1 MNQVI
6 LYLKL
11 LGNLLWMMFCCVVGL
26 VMCIFRWG
34 DPRLSRDFARFY
46 SWGTLKISGL
56 KVEIR
61 GLDILDAG
69 RPAVLVANH
78 QSALDMATFGALYPE
93 NTVLIGKKEIRWI
106 PLFGWFYMASGN
118 IMIDRKKSRR
128 AIEVL
133 REVADEIKRRH
144 ASVWIFPEGTRNRL
158 GEGMLPFKKGAFH
171 MAIQAQVPVLPMV
184 SSNLTPIVSWPQKR
198 FSSGRVVIQILP
210 PISTAGMTLADVDR
224 LSDQVRSR
232 MIEAL
237 RSLS

>member
-1 MNQVI
+1 MNLVI

-11 LGNLLWMMFCCVVGL
+11 LGNLLWMFFCCVVGL

-56 KVEIR
+56 RVEIR
-61 GLDILDAG
+61 GQEILDAG

-106 PLFGWFYMASGN
+106 PLFGLFYMASGN
-118 IMIDRKKSRR
+118 LMIDRKKSRS
-128 AIEVL
+128 AIGVL
-133 REVADEIKRRH
+133 KEAVDEIKRRQ

-171 MAIQAQVPVLPMV
+171 MAIQGQVPVIPIV
-184 SSNLTPIVSWPQKR
+184 SSTLTPIVSWQKKH
-198 FSSGRVVIQILP
+198 FSSGRVILQVLQ
-210 PISTAGMTLADVDR
+210 PISTQGMVMADVDR